1 MNTMPSRTR
10 GASAVFLG
18 CTALL
23 FVSAFLAPSAALAQG
38 DPRPGAPT
46 TPPGSE
52 TPPDQPLVGPPIQRI
67 QTASALSTEP
77 LGNIAGVF
85 ELRDGRVLV
94 NDGLRRRLL
103 LMDTTLALV
112 TPVLDSLS
120 EVANTYGP
128 RPGALLPYRGDSIL
142 FVDPASFAM
151 VVLDPQGI
159 VSRIRSVWRVEHVP
173 YFTAQSSL
181 YGTPGLDAKGRM
193 VHRIPAQAAR
203 PLVPPPSNVPYL
215 PPQPDSAFVV
225 AVDLDTRRLDTLG
238 VIRIP
243 KVERNIR
250 MMEGGLG
257 FMLESVTNPL
267 PSTDDW
273 AVLPDGTIAFV
284 RGREYRIDYLNPD
297 GTRSTSE
304 RLPYEWQRLNDEDKA
319 RLVDSTRTV
328 MLRSATN
335 SYVTAMIRWVNFY
348 GQQYPEGFAAPP
360 GYVPTMGFA
369 REWTLPPG
377 VEFPERYVYQCRP
390 GEEPVTPPAPAGPP
404 APGTPP
410 AMPSCVP
417 PLATI
422 STTRPTLR
430 QPTIVEPSE
439 LPDYRPPFVQSSVRA
454 DLDGNL
460 WIRTVPVR
468 PVPGGGPVYDIV
480 SRAGQLVNR
489 IQLPTGYT
497 LVGFGRDKV
506 VYLSMRDA
514 SGIHLARVRLR

>member
-1 MNTMPSRTR
+1 MNKTT
-10 GASAVFLG
+10 GFLIA
-18 CTALL
+18 CA
-23 FVSAFLAPSAALAQG
+23 AFLAAAPSAVLAQA
-38 DPRPGAPT
+38 DARPPAAA
-46 TPPGSE
+46 PGSE
-52 TPPDQPLVGPPIQRI
+52 NPPDQPLVGPPIQRI

-77 LGNIAGVF
+77 LGNIAGVY

-128 RPGALLPYRGDSIL
+128 RAGALLPYRGDSIL
-142 FVDPASFAM
+142 FVDPASYAM

-173 YFTAQSSL
+173 YFTSTL
-181 YGTPGLDAKGRM
+181 YGAPGLDAKGRM

-225 AVDLDTRRLDTLG
+225 AVDLDTRALDTLG
-238 VIRIP
+238 VLRIP

-250 MMEGGLG
+250 MMEGGGL
-257 FMLESVTNPL
+257 MLESVMNPL
-267 PSTDDW
+267 PSTDEW

-284 RGREYRIDYLNPD
+284 RGREYRIDYLSSD
-297 GTRSTSE
+297 GTWASSE

-328 MLRSATN
+328 MLRSATT
-335 SYVTAMIRWVNFY
+335 SYVNSMIRWVNFY
-348 GQQYPEGFAAPP
+348 GQEYPEGFTVPAGYTPAP
-360 GYVPTMGFA
+360 GFA
-369 REWTLPPG
+369 RDWRLPSG
-377 VEFPERYVYQCRP
+377 VEFPERYVYQCGP
-390 GEEPVTPPAPAGPP
+390 GEEPATPPAPAGPP
-404 APGTPP
+404 TPGTPP

-417 PLATI
+417 PLATV
-422 STTRPTLR
+422 SATRPTLR
-430 QPTIVEPSE
+430 QPTVVEPSE
-439 LPDYRPPFVQSSVRA
+439 LPDYRPPFGTASVRA
-454 DLDGNL
+454 DRDGNL

-468 PVPGGGPVYDIV
+468 PAPGGGPVYDIV

-506 VYLSMRDA
+506 VYLSMRDP